1 MPCKEFFYLFLL
13 DLRQVDFF
21 LEYLVV
27 QGMRG
32 SVFKS
37 VLLNPLVWF
46 GLILTGF
53 TLHYEGYSDAF
64 KVFFELE
71 TYRNLAIGA
80 AIYVALFNRQY
91 KKGGGKLD
99 IAETLAAVVVAMYV
113 ILLVWGLSLFAV
125 VNYHLGG
132 LAYSDGLRQR
142 YKDAGWIKNNDAAED
157 AEAIREFT
165 SDIVDGVEFEKGK
178 TYRVI
183 PQEDGSMVIEVVGE

>member
-13 DLRQVDFF
+13 DLRQFNF
-21 LEYLVV
+21 LGEYLGV

-37 VLLNPLVWF
+37 VLLNPLVWI

-64 KVFFELE
+64 KVFFQLE

-99 IAETLAAVVVAMYV
+99 IAETLAAVVVTMYI
-113 ILLVWGLSLFAV
+113 ILLVWGISLFAV

-142 YKDAGWIKNNDAAED
+142 YKDAGWIQSDDAAED
-157 AEAIREFT
+157 AEALREFT
-165 SDIVDGVEFEKGK
+165 SDVVDGVEFEKGK

-183 PQEDGSMVIEVVGE
+183 PQSDGSMIIEVVAE